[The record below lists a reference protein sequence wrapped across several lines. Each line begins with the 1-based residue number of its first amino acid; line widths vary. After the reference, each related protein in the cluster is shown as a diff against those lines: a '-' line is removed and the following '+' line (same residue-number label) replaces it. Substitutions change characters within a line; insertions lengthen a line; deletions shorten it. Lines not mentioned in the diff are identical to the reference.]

1 MKKLFLYVFLGLLF
15 CNVGFADVL
24 SVNSLLQ
31 DGYKISKEELVKLG
45 EGRRALKVI
54 TLKKGNSKYALC
66 TIRISSSYGPSDAN
80 CIKP

>member
-1 MKKLFLYVFLGLLF
+1 MKKLFLYVFLSLLW

-54 TLKKGNSKYALC
+54 TLKRGNSKYALC
-66 TIRISSSYGPSDAN
+66 TIQLTAYGPRAAN